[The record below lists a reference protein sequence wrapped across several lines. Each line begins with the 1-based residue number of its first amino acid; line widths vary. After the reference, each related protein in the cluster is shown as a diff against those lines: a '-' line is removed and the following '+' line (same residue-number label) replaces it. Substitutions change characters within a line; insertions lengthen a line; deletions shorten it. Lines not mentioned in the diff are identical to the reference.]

1 MRTEKGRAGKRT
13 VLLMKRSKNGR
24 FNNRSRAAN
33 YWDTFRWDRLF
44 FIIGI
49 VIGLIILWVT
59 LGGKV

>member
-33 YWDTFRWDRLF
+33 YWDTFRFDRLF
-44 FIIGI
+44 FMIGI
-49 VIGLIILWVT
+49 VIGFVILYIT
-59 LGGKV
+59 LGR